1 MTSGPGR
8 ACHRVALA
16 VAVLTAAWGG
26 GAEAQQTLQFGDWSA
41 QCKVD
46 DQARQNCIL
55 RQLLVDDRGRKIL
68 GLTLSRQG
76 SGLAI
81 EADGPLGLSIPY
93 GLVLQIDDEK
103 IPLQLMSCSP
113 AGCIAVSRLDEV
125 SLNRLTGAR
134 AVAVVFKD
142 YATDKV
148 LSVAV
153 SPAGLAQGI
162 ALIKAL

>member
-1 MTSGPGR
+1 
-8 ACHRVALA
+8 
-16 VAVLTAAWGG
+16 
-26 GAEAQQTLQFGDWSA
+26 
-41 QCKVD
+41 
-46 DQARQNCIL
+46 
-55 RQLLVDDRGRKIL
+55 
-68 GLTLSRQG
+68 
-76 SGLAI
+76 
-81 EADGPLGLSIPY
+81 
-93 GLVLQIDDEK
+93 
-103 IPLQLMSCSP
+103 
-113 AGCIAVSRLDEV
+113 V